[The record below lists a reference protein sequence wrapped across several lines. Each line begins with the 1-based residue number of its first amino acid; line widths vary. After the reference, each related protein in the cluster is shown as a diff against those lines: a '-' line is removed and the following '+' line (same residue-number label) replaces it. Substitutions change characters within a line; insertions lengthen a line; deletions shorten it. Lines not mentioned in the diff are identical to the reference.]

1 MEIRNTPRTEALAIS
16 ALISADCSVKSV
28 GHAFTRVTAAYSN
41 ITKKDYKGSLSSSNA
56 RCYCTLHN
64 LDLEYYVGTSNNL
77 SRKGSNR
84 TARESKS

>member
-41 ITKKDYKGSLSSSNA
+41 ITKKDYKGSLFQQ
-56 RCYCTLHN
+56 
-64 LDLEYYVGTSNNL
+64 
-77 SRKGSNR
+77 
-84 TARESKS
+84 